1 MLMRAEVNKFKD
13 QSIAKVEGELLCG
26 DRKAVIK
33 SYDGND

>member
-1 MLMRAEVNKFKD
+1 MLMRAEVNKFRD

-33 SYDGND
+33 ACDGTD